1 MSLQVSC
8 GTKAN
13 DGVEQDFQ
21 NVQDFTIVSERG
33 WMVLHPTSS
42 VSWPLPGTLGP
53 SVKLS
58 CK

>member
-13 DGVEQDFQ
+13 EQDFQ
-21 NVQDFTIVSERG
+21 NLQDFTIVSESG

-42 VSWPLPGTLGP
+42 VSWPLPGTLGA